1 MDGFCT
7 KSMAASKDTPRTRG
21 SAGLPT
27 AGPSD
32 GKNLKVDN
40 GYRGDHD
47 GVSKYER
54 ITFRPPP
61 ADIHKRRFGDAIG
74 HIFELLSSPVH
85 VKRVLTSMV
94 VQ

>member
-32 GKNLKVDN
+32 GKDLKVDN
-40 GYRGDHD
+40 GYRGVIMM
-47 GVSKYER
+47 GYQNMNES
-54 ITFRPPP
+54 
-61 ADIHKRRFGDAIG
+61 
-74 HIFELLSSPVH
+74 LLDPH
-85 VKRVLTSMV
+85 QLTSTKEGSVMP
-94 VQ
+94 